1 MNDVR
6 GTCQRKFGSKPC
18 IIWILIKS
26 ICNKLLKIPILK
38 IYWSENYTNTAITWL
53 KRPKCHYLSPSEIT
67 SYK

>member
-38 IYWSENYTNTAITWL
+38 IYWSENYTNTAIPWL
-53 KRPKCHYLSPSEIT
+53 KRPK
-67 SYK
+67 